1 MRVITTENKHNLHAK
16 HVIAPNYIFF
26 GPELVSKTNVSGL
39 FKRKVG
45 IKYYPEYSNS

>member
-1 MRVITTENKHNLHAK
+1 MQNTLWYK
-16 HVIAPNYIFF
+16 YIFF